1 MPTTEL
7 QLAPPTD
14 RNSLLPKVA
23 TASLVMILV
32 GIAVFFFNPRRSPVL
47 AAERVNVFSPRTH
60 FEATATQNKI
70 IGEAASVEDDL
81 YAVATLKVTDKLQIP
96 ITIDSTSATLTTAD
110 GSVVQATV
118 VSPQDLPRLEAMF
131 PQIASLVASAPGQH
145 LLPGTSIAPGATQSG
160 SVLLLFPQAS
170 AKDWQSRK
178 SADVTV
184 NLAHDLPPL
193 TSTLP

>member
-23 TASLVMILV
+23 TASIVMVLV
-32 GIAVFFFNPRRSPVL
+32 GVAVFFLNPRRTSVL
-47 AAERVNVFSPRTH
+47 SVQKVNVFSPRTH

-70 IGEAASVEDDL
+70 IGEAASTEDDL
-81 YAVATLKVTDKLQIP
+81 YAVATLQVTDKLQIP
-96 ITIDSTSATLTTAD
+96 ISVDSTSATLTTAD

-118 VSPQDLPRLEAMF
+118 VSPQDVSRLETMF
-131 PQIASLVASAPGQH
+131 PQIAPLVASAPKQQ
-145 LLPGTSIAPGATQSG
+145 LLPGTLVAPGTTQTG
-160 SVLLLFPQAS
+160 SVLLLFPQVA

-178 SADVTV
+178 SATVTV

-193 TSTLP
+193 TSTVH